1 MCLGLKVWCNVCHE
15 LTRQTITRPCE
26 AGSRQMP
33 GSDFRDSS
41 TLQCK
46 GSGCVD
52 YTERTI
58 QNCDSCYR
66 AWRICRY
73 QDLQLVKSV
82 LESLQHELER
92 PWKLSEEDETDPDPK
107 KARQARRNRLLKADT
122 AIALQIV
129 KRQARGLQN
138 QVRAEQFIAEVRIFA
153 LLVASFLL
161 VYRAFIQVSRI
172 VCSRDMPYN
181 LALYPGMDMLTLTAP
196 TRTGT
201 RAGHCGLGPTCQSAV

>member
-1 MCLGLKVWCNVCHE
+1 
-15 LTRQTITRPCE
+15 
-26 AGSRQMP
+26 MP

-138 QVRAEQFIAEVRIFA
+138 QVRAEQFIAERRRELEHELGIVA
-153 LLVASFLL
+153 LG
-161 VYRAFIQVSRI
+161 RPVSQQSEPQARPTI
-172 VCSRDMPYN
+172 IDVLTERGVISRE
-181 LALYPGMDMLTLTAP
+181 ALSTNSTSS
-196 TRTGT
+196 GT
-201 RAGHCGLGPTCQSAV
+201 R

>member
-1 MCLGLKVWCNVCHE
+1 MCLGLKVRCKVCHE

-26 AGSRQMP
+26 AGSRQRP
-33 GSDFRDSS
+33 GSDFRDSP

-58 QNCDSCYR
+58 QNCNSCYR

-73 QDLQLVKSV
+73 RDLQLVQFV
-82 LESLQHELER
+82 LEGLQHELER

-129 KRQARGLQN
+129 KRQARGLRN
-138 QVRAEQFIAEVRIFA
+138 QVRAEQFIAEVRTFT
-153 LLVASFLL
+153 LLVAASPL
-161 VYRAFIQVSRI
+161 VFRAFIHVSRI
-172 VCSRDMPYN
+172 VCSKE
-181 LALYPGMDMLTLTAP
+181 
-196 TRTGT
+196 
-201 RAGHCGLGPTCQSAV
+201 TCLIA